1 MDQTLLFL
9 INRQWTSPAL
19 DLFMAG
25 VTSFDVWLPF
35 AILIGVWIAV
45 RGNFRARAFLATAVL
60 VVAINDG
67 LVARTLKRAVDRPRP
82 HQSHNDV
89 RQVDLAK
96 AKPRALA
103 LLKMPKVKLSRTTL
117 EDVDGRS
124 FPSSHTMNTIS
135 VALVAVCFFGRR
147 AWWAFGIAGLV
158 AYSRVYTGAHWPS
171 DIITSIFL
179 GLGATMLWLAIA
191 EWLWR
196 TSGGNVLPRVH
207 SQHPSLLAA

>member
-9 INRQWTSPAL
+9 INRQWTSPGL

-25 VTSFDVWLPF
+25 VSSFDVWLPF
-35 AILIGVWIAV
+35 AALLAVGIAI
-45 RGNFRARAFLATAVL
+45 RGGFRARAFLATALV

-67 LVARTLKRAVDRPRP
+67 VVSRSLKRAVDRPRP
-82 HQSHNDV
+82 HQSLNDV

-96 AKPRALA
+96 ARPRVLA
-103 LLKMPKVKLSRTTL
+103 LFKTPKVKLSRTTL

-135 VALVAVCFFGRR
+135 VALVAVFSFGRR
-147 AWWAFGIAGLV
+147 AWWAFALAGLV
-158 AYSRVYTGAHWPS
+158 GYTRIYTGAHWPS
-171 DIITSIFL
+171 DVVTSIFL

-196 TSGGNVLPRVH
+196 KGAGHLLPRIH
-207 SQHPSLLAA
+207 SAHPSLLAA

>member
-1 MDQTLLFL
+1 MDQELLFL

-25 VTSFDVWLPF
+25 VSSFDVWLPF
-35 AILIGVWIAV
+35 VIVLGVWIAV
-45 RGNFRARAFLATAVL
+45 RGSFRARAFLATAVL

-96 AKPRALA
+96 AKPRVLA
-103 LLKMPKVKLSRTTL
+103 LFQPPKVKLSRSTL
-117 EDVDGRS
+117 KDVDGRS
-124 FPSSHTMNTIS
+124 FPSSHTVNTVS
-135 VALVAVCFFGRR
+135 AALVAVCFFGWR
-147 AWWAFGIAGLV
+147 AWWVFLIPALV
-158 AYSRVYTGAHWPS
+158 GYSRIYTGAHWPS
-171 DIITSIFL
+171 DVVTSIFL
-179 GLGATMLWLAIA
+179 GLGATMLWLAVA

-196 TSGGNVLPRVH
+196 TRGGNVLPRVH
-207 SQHPSLLAA
+207 EAHPSLLAA

>member
-1 MDQTLLFL
+1 MDQELLFI

-25 VTSFDVWLPF
+25 VSSFDVWLP
-35 AILIGVWIAV
+35 AVVLLGLWIVA
-45 RGNFRARAFLATAVL
+45 RGSFRTRAFLATALL

-67 LVARTLKRAVDRPRP
+67 LVSRMLKRAVDRPRP

-96 AKPRALA
+96 AKPRVLALA
-103 LLKMPKVKLSRTTL
+103 KAPKVRLSRTTL

-124 FPSSHTMNTIS
+124 FPSSHTMNTVS
-135 VALVAVCFFGRR
+135 VALVAGCFFGRR
-147 AWWAFGIAGLV
+147 AGWGFLIPALV
-158 AYSRVYTGAHWPS
+158 GYSRIYTGAHWPS
-171 DIITSIFL
+171 DVLTSIFL

-196 TSGGNVLPRVH
+196 KRAGQLLPRLH
-207 SQHPSLLAA
+207 AEHPSLLAA

>member
-1 MDQTLLFL
+1 MDQELLFL

-25 VTSFDVWLPF
+25 VSSFDVWLP
-35 AILIGVWIAV
+35 LVVVLGLWIV
-45 RGNFRARAFLATAVL
+45 LRGSFRARAFLATAVL

-67 LVARTLKRAVDRPRP
+67 LVSRTLKRAVDRPRP

-96 AKPRALA
+96 AKPRVLALA
-103 LLKMPKVKLSRTTL
+103 KAPKVKLSRTNF

-124 FPSSHTMNTIS
+124 FPSSHTMNTVSAAI
-135 VALVAVCFFGRR
+135 VAVCFFGAR
-147 AWWAFGIAGLV
+147 AWWVFLIPALV
-158 AYSRVYTGAHWPS
+158 AYSRIYTGAHWPS
-171 DIITSIFL
+171 DVLTSIFL
-179 GLGATMLWLAIA
+179 GLGATLLWLAIA

-196 TSGGNVLPRVH
+196 TRGRNVLPRIH
-207 SQHPSLLAA
+207 AEHPSLLAA

>member
-1 MDQTLLFL
+1 MDQKLLFL
-9 INRQWTSPAL
+9 INREWTSRGL

-25 VTSFDVWLPF
+25 VSSFDVWLP
-35 AILIGVWIAV
+35 LVVVLGVWIIA
-45 RGNFRARAFLATAVL
+45 RGSFRARAFLATAVL

-67 LVARTLKRAVDRPRP
+67 LVARTLKRVVDRPRP

-96 AKPRALA
+96 ARPRVLA
-103 LLKMPKVKLSRTTL
+103 LFKEPKTKLSRTTL

-124 FPSSHTMNTIS
+124 FPSSHTMNTVS
-135 VALVAVCFFGRR
+135 AALVAVCFFGRR
-147 AWWAFGIAGLV
+147 AWWAFLV
-158 AYSRVYTGAHWPS
+158 PALVGYSRIYTGAHWPS
-171 DIITSIFL
+171 DVITSIFL

-196 TSGGNVLPRVH
+196 TRAGHLLPKIH